1 MEHGPDNTKLEK
13 LMEDNDLYLDEGYLF
28 GEEGKGFER
37 INIAC
42 PTECLLKGL
51 ERFKKAIESVKM

>member
-1 MEHGPDNTKLEK
+1 MINA
-13 LMEDNDLYLDEGYLF
+13 NLYLDEGYLF

-42 PTECLLKGL
+42 PTNVLLEALKRL
-51 ERFKKAIESVKM
+51 KKEFV